1 MQVETATIPGRV
13 LSHMSSALAFAPSR
27 APGPATAAPSAP
39 YDVLAPVYDLL
50 TGDYTYGAWVRELVA
65 LARARGLEGDRT
77 LDAACGDGNA
87 TLPLLSL
94 GHAVS
99 GCDVAA
105 AMVAAARR
113 RTQGRARIVQADLLT
128 MPLLGRFDLVTCFG
142 DVPNHLGSLAEVR
155 TALTGLRR
163 NLRRGG
169 MLLFDVN
176 LLAAYRDVP
185 DVTVRDDDRIVTW
198 WGSRAQIRDAGGAG
212 EVVIDVFQRGE
223 DNLWHR
229 STCRQPHRHHPL
241 PGVLDAVTAAGLEV
255 LDVRGHVPG
264 VGLQAHADE
273 SLHPK
278 AVVLARR
285 PASFPTTRR
294 H

>member
-1 MQVETATIPGRV
+1 
-13 LSHMSSALAFAPSR
+13 
-27 APGPATAAPSAP
+27 
-39 YDVLAPVYDLL
+39 
-50 TGDYTYGAWVRELVA
+50 
-65 LARARGLEGDRT
+65 
-77 LDAACGDGNA
+77 
-87 TLPLLSL
+87 
-94 GHAVS
+94 
-99 GCDVAA
+99 
-105 AMVAAARR
+105 
-113 RTQGRARIVQADLLT
+113 

-142 DVPNHLGSLAEVR
+142 DVPNHLGSLEEVR

-163 NLRRGG
+163 NLRHGG

-198 WGSRAQIRDAGGAG
+198 WGSRAQIREPGGSG

-223 DNLWHR
+223 DRLWHR

-241 PGVLDAVTAAGLEV
+241 PGVLDAVSAAGLEI
-255 LDVRGHVPG
+255 LEVRGHVPG
-264 VGLQAHADE
+264 AGLQPQADE

-285 PASFPTTRR
+285 PAPSRKTRR
-294 H
+294 AHDLAHLTRRVPHDRGADRPTGRAPTPAGGETARRYCHGPRTRGAQLRRDQPVEVARWEAAASVSRAARRSWPSEETSTPCHRPRDRLRESRPR

>member
-1 MQVETATIPGRV
+1 
-13 LSHMSSALAFAPSR
+13 MSSALALDAQYAVRPTRSRPSV
-27 APGPATAAPSAP
+27 A
-39 YDVLAPVYDLL
+39 YDVLAPVYDLI
-50 TGDYTYGAWVRELVA
+50 TGDYTYAAWVRELVA
-65 LARARGLEGDRT
+65 LAGAHGLAGRRT

-87 TLPLLSL
+87 TVPLLEL
-94 GHAVS
+94 GHDVS
-99 GCDVAA
+99 GCDLSA
-105 AMVAAARR
+105 AMVAAARA
-113 RTQGRARIVQADLLT
+113 RTGGRARIVQADLLT

-142 DVPNHLGSLAEVR
+142 DVPNHLGSLEEVR

-163 NLRRGG
+163 NLRHGG

-198 WGSRAQIRDAGGAG
+198 WGSRAQIREPGGSG
-212 EVVIDVFQRGE
+212 EVVIDVFQRG
-223 DNLWHR
+223 DDRLWHR

-241 PGVLDAVTAAGLEV
+241 PGVLDAVSAAGLEI
-255 LDVRGHVPG
+255 LEVRGHVPG
-264 VGLQAHADE
+264 AGLQPEADE

-285 PASFPTTRR
+285 PAPSPKTTRR
-294 H
+294 AR